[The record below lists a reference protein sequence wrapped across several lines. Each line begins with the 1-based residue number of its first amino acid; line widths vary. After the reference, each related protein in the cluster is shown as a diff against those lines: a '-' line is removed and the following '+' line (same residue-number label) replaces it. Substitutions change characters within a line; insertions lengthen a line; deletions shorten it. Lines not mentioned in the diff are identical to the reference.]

1 MRWISVKDKLPN
13 KNNEYLVIH
22 KDITEQHNIL
32 TLAYFTTTY
41 FCGIESNSFCTVT
54 KYSIKPL
61 PNVTFWIDKK
71 DVDVPK
77 GISIDG

>member
-22 KDITEQHNIL
+22 KDITEQYNIL
-32 TLAYFTTTY
+32 TLAYFTTTD
-41 FCGIESNSFCTVT
+41 FCGIDANSFCTIT
-54 KYSIKPL
+54 QYSIKPL
-61 PNVTFWIDKK
+61 PNVIFWTDKK

-77 GISIDG
+77 GLSIDG